1 MNEDTRSPSVPPEGS
16 FGLQVPASAGS
27 WEAGPAR
34 AAGGCRRVHQ
44 DVGGD
49 AEEAGITSCPAREAA
64 RGAVS
69 KMQGEG
75 KCGLRAEAGPPLAV
89 PALLLGRECPLLGK
103 GWSLPSSTEGT
114 KTGTSSSALPPD
126 HCKDAQDGQGMD
138 GGCWHCRI
146 SELASKSPSV
156 KCLRRCCK
164 ALSDIS
170 SRAAACA
177 FQSSVPKLEAEG
189 RKDSSLLVPR
199 RRAFR

>member
-126 HCKDAQDGQGMD
+126 
-138 GGCWHCRI
+138 R
-146 SELASKSPSV
+146 
-156 KCLRRCCK
+156 
-164 ALSDIS
+164 S
-170 SRAAACA
+170 SRAGRAKSERPFLPEAVGAKTKDILKTTKTSGPEELEGGC
-177 FQSSVPKLEAEG
+177 QTSSENQ
-189 RKDSSLLVPR
+189 
-199 RRAFR
+199 

>member
-49 AEEAGITSCPAREAA
+49 AEEAGITPCPAREAA
-64 RGAVS
+64 QGTAS
-69 KMQGEG
+69 KTQGEG
-75 KCGLRAEAGPPLAV
+75 KCQQRAEAGPPLVV
-89 PALLLGRECPLLGK
+89 PALLLGRECPLMGT
-103 GWSLPSSTEGT
+103 GCSLPSSVEST
-114 KTGTSSSALPPD
+114 KTGASSSALPPD
-126 HCKDAQDGQGMD
+126 HGKDAQDEQGMD
-138 GGCWHCRI
+138 GGCWHCRT

-156 KCLRRCCK
+156 KCLHRCCT

-177 FQSSVPKLEAEG
+177 FQSSMPKLEGEG

-199 RRAFR
+199 RRAFG

>member
-1 MNEDTRSPSVPPEGS
+1 MCIRMWEGTLRRQASPRVGPER
-16 FGLQVPASAGS
+16 LPQ
-27 WEAGPAR
+27 
-34 AAGGCRRVHQ
+34 
-44 DVGGD
+44 
-49 AEEAGITSCPAREAA
+49 
-64 RGAVS
+64 GAVC
-69 KMQGEG
+69 KMQREG
-75 KCGLRAEAGPPLAV
+75 KCQLRAEAGPSLAV
-89 PALLLGRECPLLGK
+89 PALLLGRECPLMGK
-103 GWSLPSSTEGT
+103 GWSLPSSMEGT

-156 KCLRRCCK
+156 KCLRRCYK
-164 ALSDIS
+164 AFGDIS

-177 FQSSVPKLEAEG
+177 FQSSMPKLEAEG